1 MQHSNGIVFNG
12 VLDGWKQRVLVTL
25 HMGSIFK
32 NCCLYFFDLGLF
44 LTDLNLTLNLR
55 IILGHHHRDH
65 TFLKSKFHIKVLSRL
80 LLGKEEYFEDNA
92 QLYTEIFCFSLYGWK
107 SDWKTSLSPVASK
120 TSAALAKKRSD
131 SAPVASK
138 TRAALA
144 KKRPNSAQPSPA
156 SVAEKTRSALTPVAS
171 KTRAALAKKRPNSA
185 QPSPVPVA
193 KKTRSNAALGP
204 KLRSVGKR
212 GFFVA
217 NIPTCTYSFS
227 CNPRILNFKQLFFL
241 CDDRKAVKKAVA
253 TVSKQSTPIPQKT
266 RCNTRFRYMPKD
278 RWVSHKLPVNSKIIF
293 DGDQV
298 EWCHVI
304 MTLNWILKKKD

>member
-1 MQHSNGIVFNG
+1 MQHSNGIVFNR

-120 TSAALAKKRSD
+120 TRAALAKKRSD
-131 SAPVASK
+131 SAPVAF
-138 TRAALA
+138 
-144 KKRPNSAQPSPA
+144 
-156 SVAEKTRSALTPVAS
+156 